1 MRVTMGTFEQDQGAR
16 PVTQKLTNFDM
27 AGLLDSD
34 EAIKEYLYQVLT
46 DGDDEE
52 FSRAVEYI
60 IRAYVVRLETT

>member
-1 MRVTMGTFEQDQGAR
+1 M
-16 PVTQKLTNFDM
+16 TQKLTNFDM